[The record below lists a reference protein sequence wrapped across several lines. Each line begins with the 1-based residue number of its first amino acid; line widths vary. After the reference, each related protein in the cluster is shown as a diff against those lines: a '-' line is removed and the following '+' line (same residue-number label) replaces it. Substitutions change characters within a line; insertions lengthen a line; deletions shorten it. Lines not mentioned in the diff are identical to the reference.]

1 MNWEETL
8 KNELMNSV
16 QMDYEHLYRICHDA
30 YKEGCGYEKSLAV
43 EAYRLR
49 CSYLFGNRCM
59 MASDTIPR
67 HIKVCDGNCSYLHK
81 YEFELYKLEV
91 DLDQQIK
98 DCFML
103 VNTKV
108 GFAIWFIGLVLA
120 LKPAFRIW
128 NLDAPKKRKLIV
140 GVLIILTSGP
150 NIDIRFCRF
159 PDETVF
165 GP

>member
-67 HIKVCDGNCSYLHK
+67 HIKVCDVNCSYLHK

-103 VNTKV
+103 VNTKR
-108 GFAIWFIGLVLA
+108 IWLVLQ
-120 LKPAFRIW
+120 
-128 NLDAPKKRKLIV
+128 
-140 GVLIILTSGP
+140 
-150 NIDIRFCRF
+150 
-159 PDETVF
+159 F
-165 GP
+165 GL